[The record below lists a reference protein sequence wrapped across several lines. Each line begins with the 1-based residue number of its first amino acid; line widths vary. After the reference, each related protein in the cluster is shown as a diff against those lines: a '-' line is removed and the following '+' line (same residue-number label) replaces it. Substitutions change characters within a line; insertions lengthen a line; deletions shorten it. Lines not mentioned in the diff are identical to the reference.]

1 MSEPDEGPD
10 SGPEAGMTLIEM
22 IVVLGLMALIVVFM
36 ANGMGAV
43 RSFSGLGPRI
53 EQQDEMTA
61 VRDHLR
67 RTIAEA
73 FGRSLL
79 RREVRFTG
87 AADSMRFLAPSD
99 PVFEIGGLYRIA
111 LSVAE
116 SPNGRRALVEERS
129 LDREDRTATTTPV
142 VLLDHVES
150 LTLRYRIA
158 RSGTRVTSIGEG
170 DPLPDLIELSLRF
183 PDGDNRSW
191 SPLLI
196 DLPNVAR

>member
-1 MSEPDEGPD
+1 
-10 SGPEAGMTLIEM
+10 MTLIEM
-22 IVVLGLMALIVVFM
+22 IVVLGLMALIVIFM
-36 ANGMGAV
+36 ANGMGAMH
-43 RSFSGLGPRI
+43 SFSGLGPRI
-53 EQQDEMTA
+53 EQQDEVTA

-111 LSVAE
+111 LSIAE
-116 SPNGRRALVEERS
+116 SPDGRHALVEERS
-129 LDREDRTATTTPV
+129 LDRENRTATTTPV
-142 VLLDHVES
+142 VLLDHIDS

-158 RSGTRVTSIGEG
+158 RTRTLVNTIGEG
-170 DPLPDLIELSLRF
+170 DPLPDLIEVTLHF
-183 PDGDNRSW
+183 PDGDDRSW

>member
-1 MSEPDEGPD
+1 MSATDE
-10 SGPEAGMTLIEM
+10 GPEAGMTLIEM

-43 RSFSGLGPRI
+43 HSFSGLGPRI
-53 EQQDEMTA
+53 EQQDEVTA

-79 RREVRFTG
+79 RQQVRFVGT
-87 AADSMRFLAPSD
+87 ADSMRFLAPSD

-116 SPNGRRALVEERS
+116 SPNGDRALVEERS

-142 VLLDHVES
+142 VLIPHVDG
-150 LTLRYRIA
+150 LTVRYRVA
-158 RSGTRVTSIGEG
+158 KSGAFVTSIGEG
-170 DPLPDLIELSLRF
+170 DPLPDLIEVTLHFS
-183 PDGDNRSW
+183 DGDDRSW
-191 SPLLI
+191 PPLII